1 MIEVIISYTNENE
14 DRVSYYIHVDNEAL
28 TELIRTADQLVE
40 ESQDRAE

>member
-14 DRVSYYIHVDNEAL
+14 DRVSYYSHIDNKAL
-28 TELIRTADQLVE
+28 AELIRTVDQLAE